1 MALDQT
7 TFSDLGG
14 AVSDLFA
21 GMGASDNAN
30 LKAQSDLIQAEGI
43 QTSANGTRIQ
53 AQGTQ
58 IQSQGIA
65 ISADLL
71 RLQAQGDLAE
81 ASEYDLAGNL
91 ANANATFTA
100 QSTAIQQTQQD
111 RALYQSLGTTQAG
124 VAGAGFAESGSAMD
138 VLRSSASQGAL
149 TRAVLGQQGLV
160 TEAGYQEQ
168 AQTYADHV
176 VGRASHR
183 GGRDHHRRAD
193 RCALVRDQ
201 RLAGQQDQIAAQQ
214 DQIASQT
221 AALAPQIIAAG
232 QQQAAG
238 GFHFSAIKA
247 VAGVGELL
255 LGGGP
260 MQLISNVAT
269 AAGGA
274 PENWNTS
281 LPDGS
286 FDGSGAF

>member
-1 MALDQT
+1 MPIDPT
-7 TFSDLGG
+7 VFSDLGG

-21 GMGASDNAN
+21 GVGASDNAN

-65 ISADLL
+65 ISADSL
-71 RLQAQGDLAE
+71 RLQAQGDLSE

-91 ANANATFTA
+91 ATANEQFTA

-111 RALYQSLGTTQAG
+111 RTLYQSLGTTRAS
-124 VAGAGFAESGSAMD
+124 VAGAGFAASGSAMD
-138 VLRSSASQGAL
+138 VLRNSASQGAL

-168 AQTYADHV
+168 AQSYQTMASAA
-176 VGRASHR
+176 RATAA
-183 GGRDHHRRAD
+183 GEEAI
-193 RCALVRDQ
+193 
-201 RLAGQQDQIAAQQ
+201 AGQTDVLSTETAGLATQQNQIATEQDQM
-214 DQIASQT
+214 ASQT

-232 QQQAAG
+232 QQQEQG
-238 GFHFSAIKA
+238 DFISSAIKA

-260 MQLISNVAT
+260 MQLISSVAT

-286 FDGSGAF
+286 LTGL

>member
-1 MALDQT
+1 MAIDQT

-168 AQTYADHV
+168 AQSYATMSAAA
-176 VGRASHR
+176 RATAAGETTIAGQTDVLSSETAR
-183 GGRDHHRRAD
+183 I
-193 RCALVRDQ
+193 
-201 RLAGQQDQIAAQQ
+201 AGQQDQLAAPAGPDRQP
-214 DQIASQT
+214 DRCARAADHRRRPAAIRRGISSQARSRLSLAWVSCSW
-221 AALAPQIIAAG
+221 AAAPC
-232 QQQAAG
+232 
-238 GFHFSAIKA
+238 S
-247 VAGVGELL
+247 
-255 LGGGP
+255 
-260 MQLISNVAT
+260 
-269 AAGGA
+269 
-274 PENWNTS
+274 
-281 LPDGS
+281 
-286 FDGSGAF
+286 